1 MKRAIL
7 IAALM
12 LAGCTVPAPG
22 EPCKSCEAMLH
33 TGGTPT
39 GMCSGEFGKYTDVYF
54 CGVISCSSCPM
65 IGRSYDCIPCL
76 RDECASEYAFCVE
89 GAE

>member
-1 MKRAIL
+1 MKTLAFAAATL
-7 IAALM
+7 IT
-12 LAGCTVPAPG
+12 GCTVPAPG

-65 IGRSYDCIPCL
+65 IGRSDDCIPCL
-76 RDECASEYAFCVE
+76 RDECSDEFATCVE